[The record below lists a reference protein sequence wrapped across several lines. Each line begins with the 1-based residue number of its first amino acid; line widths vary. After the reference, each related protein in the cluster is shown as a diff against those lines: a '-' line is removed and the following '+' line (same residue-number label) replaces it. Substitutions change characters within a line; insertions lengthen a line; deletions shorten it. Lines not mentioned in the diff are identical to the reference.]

1 YVRDFEARPVL
12 QDIFGEGKRVY
23 ELPTLDEIKQ
33 YAKENLDSLREEYK
47 RDLNPQKYRVDLS
60 TVCWIHKMNLLEK
73 VRKDV
78 NNLTETVNK
87 EA

>member
-1 YVRDFEARPVL
+1 M
-12 QDIFGEGKRVY
+12 Y

-33 YAKENLDSLREEYK
+33 YAKENLDSLWEEYK
-47 RDLNPQKYRVDLS
+47 GLESAEISSGPFNR
-60 TVCWIHKMNLLEK
+60 LLEPQNEFIGK

-78 NNLTETVNK
+78 KHLTETVNK